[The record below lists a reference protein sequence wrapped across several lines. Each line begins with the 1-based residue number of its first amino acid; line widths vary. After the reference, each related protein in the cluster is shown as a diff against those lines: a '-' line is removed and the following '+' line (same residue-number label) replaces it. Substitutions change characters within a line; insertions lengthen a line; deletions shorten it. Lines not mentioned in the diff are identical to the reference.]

1 VKGRVL
7 VAGFATRHVAQSA
20 HRAGYEVCTV
30 DHFCDQDLSWYTKDR
45 EKFEELA
52 DLPDA
57 IDRICR
63 RNRFDLFVPT
73 SGAELLPAP
82 VPLAG
87 TPHASIRRL
96 MDKLDTQHFFESL
109 GVPVPRILPAGS
121 YPAMVKP
128 RSGAGG
134 WRNSI
139 IHDDAEMAAWLA
151 LYENVPHIRQEIVSG
166 APASVCCL
174 ATGSGAMAISAN
186 DQVLRGGSGESAFG
200 FSGSVTP
207 CDHPAAGAMTA
218 LAEQVAA
225 ASGGVGTIGIDF
237 VIGENGPVAIEVNPR
252 FQGTVDTVELA
263 LGCSI
268 FGLHADACR
277 GILPKVRPRASR
289 VAARKILFADRD
301 ITVSADLSDLKEFVA
316 DIPWP
321 GTRFEAEQ
329 AVVSVYGWGRT
340 RDEAESL
347 LDKHITTV
355 RQYMR

>member
-20 HRAGYEVCTV
+20 FHAGYEVCTV
-30 DHFCDQDLSWYTKDR
+30 DHFCDQDLLFYTKDR
-45 EKFEELA
+45 EKFEDLA

-63 RNRFDLFVPT
+63 WHTFDYFVPT

-82 VPLAG
+82 VPLRG
-87 TPHASIRRL
+87 TPHQSIRKL

-109 GVPVPRILPAGS
+109 DIPVPRILPDGE

-128 RSGAGG
+128 RTGAGG
-134 WRNSI
+134 WRNAI
-139 IHDDAEMAAWLA
+139 LHNDTEMAAWLDV
-151 LYENVPHIRQEIVSG
+151 YEHVPHIRQEMVKG
-166 APASVCCL
+166 AAASVCCL
-174 ATGSGAMAISAN
+174 ATGSRAMALATN
-186 DQVLRGGSGESAFG
+186 EQVLRGGSGESAFG

-207 CDHPAAGAMTA
+207 CSHPLAGEMTEI
-218 LAEQVAA
+218 AERVAA

-237 VIGENGPVAIEVNPR
+237 VISDKGPVAIEVNPR
-252 FQGTVDTVELA
+252 FQGTVDTVEMACGRNL
-263 LGCSI
+263 
-268 FGLHADACR
+268 FELHMDACR
-277 GILPKVRPRASR
+277 GILPQSRPQVRQ

-301 ITVSADLSDLKEFVA
+301 ITVHADLSGQKEYVS

-321 GTRFEAEQ
+321 GTFFEEEQ
-329 AVVSVYGWGRT
+329 AIVSVYGWGPDRE
-340 RDEAESL
+340 RALAL